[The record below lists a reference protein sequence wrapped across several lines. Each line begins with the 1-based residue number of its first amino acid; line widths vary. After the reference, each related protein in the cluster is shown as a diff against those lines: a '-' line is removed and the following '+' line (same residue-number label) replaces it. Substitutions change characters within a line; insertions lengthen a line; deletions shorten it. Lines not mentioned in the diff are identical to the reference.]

1 MKEAAKKAEKEK
13 SEWDRST
20 VVSDVPRTAEERMAA
35 KIANDMLKDNP
46 KLKGVHSNM
55 SLKKIL
61 EKEAKR
67 QLLAET
73 GDEYSPPIIS
83 KTATHERITR
93 TDPSNL
99 PYLHKCPAV

>member
-1 MKEAAKKAEKEK
+1 
-13 SEWDRST
+13 
-20 VVSDVPRTAEERMAA
+20 
-35 KIANDMLKDNP
+35 MLKDNP
-46 KLKGVHSNM
+46 QLKGIHSNL

-67 QLLAET
+67 QLLEET
-73 GDEYSPPIIS
+73 GGQYQAPIIS
-83 KTATHERITR
+83 KVPTHEMNTR